1 MQEFD
6 LIKTS
11 LIDNLKKVIDQEVF
25 FEELSQVNDL
35 KDYWFVE
42 IMPVSNTAVG
52 AIFKQITYLV
62 AITCSVNSPT
72 KAKYMQM
79 LHDLDPLLCPCFK
92 FGSRAVT
99 INDTTFTIVDDLAHY
114 SFNIEYIP
122 DVELED
128 GVAAASLEVN
138 YKGG

>member
-1 MQEFD
+1 MKEFD

-11 LIDNLKKVIDQEVF
+11 LVNKLKKVIDQEVF

-35 KDYWFVE
+35 EDYWFVE
-42 IMPVSNTAVG
+42 IMPVSNTAIG
-52 AIFKQITYLV
+52 SIFKQISYLV
-62 AITCSVNSPT
+62 AITCSVHSPT
-72 KAKYMQM
+72 NAKYMQM

-114 SFNIEYIP
+114 SFKIEYIP
-122 DVELED
+122 DVELKD
-128 GVAAASLEVN
+128 GETATSLEVN